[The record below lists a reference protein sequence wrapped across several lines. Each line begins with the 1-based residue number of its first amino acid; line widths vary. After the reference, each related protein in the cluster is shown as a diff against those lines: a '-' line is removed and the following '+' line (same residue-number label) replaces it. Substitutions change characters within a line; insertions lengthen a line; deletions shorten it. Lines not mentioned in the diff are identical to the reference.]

1 MKVQAL
7 DIRIGDRIIA
17 YCNNRQQTCTVKQVI
32 ESGQDSIT
40 LKVSPSDHYRSS
52 LSRIVSFRRDA
63 LVDLAG

>member
-32 ESGQDSIT
+32 ESGQGSIT

>member
-17 YCNNRQQTCTVKQVI
+17 YCNNRQQTCTVKQVMA
-32 ESGQDSIT
+32 SGQDSIT